1 MTRKSKLEIGT
12 IGFLQRSSAFLY
24 QKDLGIWLET
34 IDNAHVSV
42 SRHKKTPCV
51 VLKYQTFV
59 TVTDSKFSKNNEP
72 VQQTW
77 NLIKLLVIEDQ
88 TVIWTHEDS
97 FDASETDNEY

>member
-34 IDNAHVSV
+34 IDNALVSD

-59 TVTDSKFSKNNEP
+59 TVTDNKFSKNNKP

-77 NLIKLLVIEDQ
+77 NLIKLLVVEDQ

>member
-24 QKDLGIWLET
+24 QKDLGVWLKT
-34 IDNAHVSV
+34 IDNSLVNDFIYE
-42 SRHKKTPCV
+42 KKPCV